1 MPPSSSQCPHS
12 PPLLRQGFSPWSGG
26 SQSGAYTPATRPV
39 WRRFGSPKLG
49 DDAPRPARVD
59 DVVECVRD
67 HVRCRA
73 IDGPPDGILGA
84 EVLRTTTSLTWRP
97 PDASTP
103 GTSARS
109 PKLSFTQTTATQEA
123 LIRSNLSNQTALNLP
138 NGTAPGSTTTVGLR
152 APTRDID
159 SDGPP
164 NVTLPAPL
172 PHDHTSTHE
181 ARTGRGSLRDAAREI
196 VARSREEQGLPRA
209 ISDPAVI
216 GRLAVLVRAMTT
228 EATR

>member
-1 MPPSSSQCPHS
+1 MASAGRVNTRY
-12 PPLLRQGFSPWSGG
+12 LRSVAQTILHANHCHSGG
-26 SQSGAYTPATRPV
+26 V
-39 WRRFGSPKLG
+39 
-49 DDAPRPARVD
+49 
-59 DVVECVRD
+59 
-67 HVRCRA
+67 
-73 IDGPPDGILGA
+73 
-84 EVLRTTTSLTWRP
+84 
-97 PDASTP
+97 
-103 GTSARS
+103 
-109 PKLSFTQTTATQEA
+109 
-123 LIRSNLSNQTALNLP
+123 IRSNLSNQTALNLP